1 MKELVVI
8 SGKGGTGKTSIVASF
23 GALAKKKVMADCD
36 VDAADLHLLLE
47 PQIRHRE
54 EFRSSM
60 SVLIDPERCVGCD
73 RCREVCRYGAISEDY
88 VVDKIA
94 CEGCGVCV
102 YFCPQ
107 EAIELQESLSGEWF
121 ISDTRLGPL
130 VHARVGIAE
139 ENSGKLVALVRQN
152 ARDLAKKNGL
162 DLILVDGAPGIGCP
176 VISSLTGA
184 TAVLVV
190 TEPTLSGIHD
200 MKRVVELTEH
210 FRIPAFVC
218 VNKFDLNVELSE
230 QVEAF
235 CRERRLKL
243 VGRIPYDTVVTK
255 AMVQGKT
262 VVEYSSGLV
271 AKEIKHLWR
280 RLEYALMEGGE
291 AAA

>member
-23 GALAKKKVMADCD
+23 GALAEKKVMADCD

-54 EFRSSM
+54 DFRSSM
-60 SVLIDPERCVGCD
+60 SALIDPERCVGCG

-102 YFCPQ
+102 FFCPQ
-107 EAIELQESLSGEWF
+107 EAIELQESISGEWF
-121 ISDTRLGPL
+121 ISDTRFGPL
-130 VHARVGIAE
+130 VHARLGIAE

-184 TAVLVV
+184 SAVLVV

-271 AKEIKHLWR
+271 AKEIERLWR
-280 RLEYALMEGGE
+280 RLEYVLMEGGE